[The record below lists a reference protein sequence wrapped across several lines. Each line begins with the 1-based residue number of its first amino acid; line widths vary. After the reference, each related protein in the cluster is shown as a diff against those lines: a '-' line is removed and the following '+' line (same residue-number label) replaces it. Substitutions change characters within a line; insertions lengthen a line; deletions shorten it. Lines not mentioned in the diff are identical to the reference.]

1 MPKNQKALEAI
12 KGQIQGDTLCHMTD
26 AEKKAYNAEYYRN
39 HKNYWQ
45 DYYSKGQT
53 VGRSMARQK
62 YVTEGNGQGVKRR
75 GEGLGTGP
83 VGPYGKNGKKETIL
97 TETIIP
103 ETILTEDII
112 TEQTPEQWSAAHQNL
127 QNGASAS
134 DVVKKHAKQLAS
146 DIKTGRKAMADAGKQ
161 FVKDWI
167 SGAKSLFE
175 KKPVVVTN
183 TWSGTAGGQHVS
195 GSNSFVLRG
204 KKKK

>member
-1 MPKNQKALEAI
+1 MQKNQKALDAI
-12 KGQIQGDTLCHMTD
+12 NDQIQGDSLCHMTD

-53 VGRSMARQK
+53 VGRPMARPK
-62 YVTEGNGQGVKRR
+62 NVTEGNGQGVKRR
-75 GEGLGTGP
+75 GEGL
-83 VGPYGKNGKKETIL
+83 NGNKLTIPGVQHVS
-97 TETIIP
+97 TIGSLPMNADTAGQTDEWYQNHMTTTTSNVQVNIP
-103 ETILTEDII
+103 GE
-112 TEQTPEQWSAAHQNL
+112 AF
-127 QNGASAS
+127 
-134 DVVKKHAKQLAS
+134 VKKHAKQLAS

>member
-1 MPKNQKALEAI
+1 MTTTTSNVQVNIPGEAF
-12 KGQIQGDTLCHMTD
+12 
-26 AEKKAYNAEYYRN
+26 
-39 HKNYWQ
+39 
-45 DYYSKGQT
+45 
-53 VGRSMARQK
+53 
-62 YVTEGNGQGVKRR
+62 
-75 GEGLGTGP
+75 
-83 VGPYGKNGKKETIL
+83 
-97 TETIIP
+97 
-103 ETILTEDII
+103 
-112 TEQTPEQWSAAHQNL
+112 
-127 QNGASAS
+127 
-134 DVVKKHAKQLAS
+134 VKKHAKQLAS